1 MRRAFASSSVRFSV
15 ACLLSLAAAGWVSAA
30 SAAPV
35 WTATFE
41 KGDLSEWMPGI
52 NGTKGD
58 RKNVEVLGEQVY
70 RGTMAGKITVH
81 PDDTFTFGQN
91 RVDIQHPSTLTAEGA
106 DSWLSGHY
114 MMPDDAKVRNEI
126 GFYES
131 NVSFQNVM
139 DIWVEPKAGGGTS
152 ISFGHGFLGANKVWT
167 ADFTKGV
174 WHQVAI
180 HVHWSTN
187 AQQGLID
194 LWFDGV
200 KVVDAVKAKTKA
212 DSNTLF
218 YQTGLHRKDTA
229 QQTDVIYLDE
239 FIEADNE
246 ADAKIA
252 APTPMMGGAGGS
264 GGGGGGA
271 AGSGSGGASGAAS
284 GGTGGVVSST
294 GGGGAATGGMPS
306 ASAGGGAGGPVV
318 IGGAPSGAG
327 TASTGGSAPS
337 NPAAPAATED
347 AGGCSIVAAGNR
359 GGAGAVFGLLGLGL
373 VGLGARRRRAR

>member
-1 MRRAFASSSVRFSV
+1 
-15 ACLLSLAAAGWVSAA
+15 
-30 SAAPV
+30 V

-81 PDDTFTFGQN
+81 PDDTFTYGQN

-139 DIWVEPKAGGGTS
+139 DIWVEPKPGGGTT
-152 ISFGHGFLGANKVWT
+152 ISFGHGFLGATKVWT
-167 ADFTKGV
+167 ADFAKGV

-187 AQQGLID
+187 AQQGSID

-212 DSNTLF
+212 DGNTLF

-229 QQTDVIYLDE
+229 QETDVIYLDE

-252 APTPMMGGAGGS
+252 APTPMGAGGGGGSGGAGGA
-264 GGGGGGA
+264 GGA
-271 AGSGSGGASGAAS
+271 GGGSGGTSAGA
-284 GGTGGVVSST
+284 GGAVSNT
-294 GGGGAATGGMPS
+294 GGGGAATGGALSTGGAPGG
-306 ASAGGGAGGPVV
+306 SAGGPIVG
-318 IGGAPSGAG
+318 GGAPAGAG
-327 TASTGGSAPS
+327 TGSSVAGAPTT
-337 NPAAPAATED
+337 PAAPAATED
-347 AGGCSIVAAGNR
+347 AGGCSVSTAGGR
-359 GGAGAVFGLLGLGL
+359 GAAGAVLGLLGLGL
-373 VGLGARRRRAR
+373 VALGARRRRSC